1 MADPKTQRQ
10 WLKSSFSQADF
21 QSDQQKGVEC
31 PQPELPVDPDAPVID
46 LPDVDTEM
54 LESNDLAAAIRSR
67 RSRRKF
73 SDQPI
78 ALAELGWLLWACQ
91 GVKRILGD
99 GQVVFRTV
107 PSAGAR
113 HPFETY
119 VVALNVEDLAPG
131 IWRYRGSEHQLVHVL
146 DVQDLPDRLAAAG
159 LGQQFLS
166 AAGAVFVWSVLPYR
180 TEWRYHTLSH
190 KPILIDLGHVA
201 QNLYLAVEAVGCG
214 TCAIAAYDQLALDS
228 LLGLDGEDQFAV
240 YLAPVGKI

>member
-1 MADPKTQRQ
+1 MADLQSQRQ
-10 WLKSSFSQADF
+10 WLKSDFSQADF

-31 PQPELPVDPDAPVID
+31 PAPELGVAPDATTID
-46 LPDVDTEM
+46 LPDVDSEI

-119 VVALNVEDLAPG
+119 VAALNVEDVAPG
-131 IWRYRGSEHQLVHVL
+131 IWRYQGSEHRLVHVL
-146 DVQDLPDRLAAAG
+146 DVDDLSARLVAAG
-159 LGQQFLS
+159 LGQQFL
-166 AAGAVFVWSVLPYR
+166 ADAGAVLVWSALPYR
-180 TEWRYHTLSH
+180 TEWRYHALSH
-190 KPILIDLGHVA
+190 KPILIDLGHAA

-228 LLGLDGEDQFAV
+228 LLGLDGEDEFAV